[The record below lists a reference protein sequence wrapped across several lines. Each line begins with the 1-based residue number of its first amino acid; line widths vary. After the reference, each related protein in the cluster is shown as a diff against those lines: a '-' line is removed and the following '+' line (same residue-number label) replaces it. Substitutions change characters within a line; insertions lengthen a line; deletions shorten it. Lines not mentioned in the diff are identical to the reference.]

1 MPYLCRVMI
10 CGPEPDAD
18 EVSQMMDAV
27 ASAIEAGW
35 DAPRISAGEDEDEAA
50 EIPDDRPEDDA
61 PDGTVL
67 DYRVFGYPG
76 GAIILVVLD
85 GGDMVQTSA
94 GIAGLA
100 EHLTSWSPDLL
111 GYSPDE
117 INISKIEKPYDAE
130 NWLPPID
137 KAEDSDSERPRWP
150 LAELLD
156 DDLQEM
162 ASGYLLALA
171 VWSLWHPADAIL
183 SHRARDVVL
192 GAVEHPWGRELA
204 SALGVMLIQAARLE
218 SASGSSASLV
228 VQGAGAPELAAD
240 LLRRARETGPEAE
253 TDGWADDEMRGHVLV
268 ERFMEDH
275 QLLWNRV
282 LDDESSSESEDRENR
297 QLRSLLWAGLRA
309 IATMADTLR
318 HLSGPWQ
325 LLDALAD
332 GDDTIISILAE
343 EEKEQNEE
351 DAEED
356 RGDVDSAAA
365 ALVLVWLAARNP
377 GLLDTPVGDSLVA
390 QASEEVSNF
399 HHVFYAT
406 MVMTGPGP
414 LKTALAEMP
423 APDDELQAGIEDFA
437 AALSATEGDRSYDS
451 DDPYDDMHAA
461 LELVLDEESDLE
473 EVIRY
478 LLAITSLSS
487 KLTGTGANP
496 NRTREGYVSTPRML
510 THYLLAEP
518 AMHAALTLNRHD
530 DDDAVRA
537 RMLSLA
543 AQVAPAAAGDMVVE
557 FPGLTGDDPTL
568 EPASRMRARH
578 WIEKALRLAGE
589 RGDEADAEADL
600 NCTADARALV
610 LAVRAGQDLP
620 ADWPVDRL
628 VSAGAQAASAILH
641 SVEAAERAEEVF
653 GEA

>member
-1 MPYLCRVMI
+1 MPYLCRVTI
-10 CGPEPDAD
+10 SGPEPDAD

-35 DAPRISAGEDEDEAA
+35 DAPRISTGEDEDEAT

-76 GAIILVVLD
+76 GTIILVVLD
-85 GGDMVQTSA
+85 GGDLVQTSA

-100 EHLTSWSPDLL
+100 EHLTSWSPGLL
-111 GYSPDE
+111 AYSPDE

-130 NWLPPID
+130 NWLPPIG
-137 KAEDSDSERPRWP
+137 KAEGSGSERPRWP

-171 VWSLWHPADAIL
+171 VWSLWHPTDAIM

-218 SASGSSASLV
+218 SASGSFASLV

-268 ERFMEDH
+268 EGFMEDH

-297 QLRSLLWAGLRA
+297 QLRSLLWAGLRVT
-309 IATMADTLR
+309 ATMADTLR

-356 RGDVDSAAA
+356 RGDVESAAA
-365 ALVLVWLAARNP
+365 ALVLIWLAARHP
-377 GLLDTPVGDSLVA
+377 ELLDTPAGDSLVT
-390 QASEEVSNF
+390 QASEDVSDF

-414 LKTALAEMP
+414 LKTALAERP

-437 AALSATEGDRSYDS
+437 AALSATEGDRSDDS

-487 KLTGTGANP
+487 KLTGTEANP
-496 NRTREGYVSTPRML
+496 NRAREGYVSTPRML

-518 AMHAALTLNRHD
+518 AMHTALTLNRHD

-568 EPASRMRARH
+568 EPASRMRARR
-578 WIEKALRLAGE
+578 WIEKSLRLAGE
-589 RGDEADAEADL
+589 RDDEADAEADL
-600 NCTADARALV
+600 NCTADARTLV
-610 LAVRAGQDLP
+610 LAVRADQDLP

-628 VSAGAQAASAILH
+628 VSVGAQAASAILH

>member
-1 MPYLCRVMI
+1 MPYLCRVTI
-10 CGPEPDAD
+10 SGPEPDAD
-18 EVSQMMDAV
+18 EVSKMMDAV

-35 DAPRISAGEDEDEAA
+35 DAPRISTGEDEDEAA
-50 EIPDDRPEDDA
+50 EIPDDA

-85 GGDMVQTSA
+85 GGGLVQTSA

-100 EHLTSWSPDLL
+100 EHLTSWSPGLL
-111 GYSPDE
+111 AYSPDE

-130 NWLPPID
+130 NWLQPVD

-150 LAELLD
+150 LAVLLD

-171 VWSLWHPADAIL
+171 VWSLWHPADAIM
-183 SHRARDVVL
+183 SHRASDVVL

-218 SASGSSASLV
+218 SASGSFARLV

-268 ERFMEDH
+268 EGFMEDH

-282 LDDESSSESEDRENR
+282 LDDESSSESEDRGNR

-309 IATMADTLR
+309 LATMGETLR

-325 LLDALAD
+325 LLDVLAD
-332 GDDTIISILAE
+332 GDDPVISILAE
-343 EEKEQNEE
+343 AEKEQDEE
-351 DAEED
+351 NAEED
-356 RGDVDSAAA
+356 RGDVESAAA
-365 ALVLVWLAARNP
+365 ALVLVWLAARHP
-377 GLLDTPVGDSLVA
+377 DLLDTPAGDSLVA
-390 QASEEVSNF
+390 QASEDASTF
-399 HHVFYAT
+399 HHVFYAA
-406 MVMTGPGP
+406 MVMTGSGP
-414 LKTALAEMP
+414 LKAALAERP
-423 APDDELQAGIEDFA
+423 APDELRAGIEDFA
-437 AALSATEGDRSYDS
+437 AGLSATEGDRSDDS

-461 LELVLDEESDLE
+461 LELVLDEESDLG

-478 LLAITSLSS
+478 LLAVTSLAA
-487 KLTGTGANP
+487 KLTDTEANP
-496 NRTREGYVSTPRML
+496 NRTREGYVSAPRML
-510 THYLLAEP
+510 THYLLVEP

-530 DDDAVRA
+530 DDDAVRV

-543 AQVAPAAAGDMVVE
+543 AQVAPVAAGDMAVE

-578 WIEKALRLAGE
+578 WIEKALQVVGEQSGAG
-589 RGDEADAEADL
+589 AKADL
-600 NCTADARALV
+600 DCTADARALV
-610 LAVRAGQDLP
+610 LAVRAGQNLP

-628 VSAGAQAASAILH
+628 VSASAQAASAILH
-641 SVEAAERAEEVF
+641 SVEAAGCAEEVF
-653 GEA
+653 KEA